1 MTKQKKKF
9 RKIIIMD
16 KVRSIET
23 LIYTLLFP
31 FGINSFG
38 FPRFSRSEREIG
50 FSPEKLINTR
60 KAKRITSVSV
70 KARVS
75 TSLQWR
81 VHTAG
86 SHGRNKTWYKP
97 PTLSLLMH
105 YGFRRTKLLIINHS
119 DLLNVTSLPEYAS
132 NEQKGSRGRVIQ
144 LRMMNLRV
152 SSRFLE

>member
-9 RKIIIMD
+9 RKIIIID

-23 LIYTLLFP
+23 LIHTLLFP

-38 FPRFSRSEREIG
+38 FPRSEREIG

-97 PTLSLLMH
+97 PTLSLLVH

-132 NEQKGSRGRVIQ
+132 NEQKGSRSRVIQ